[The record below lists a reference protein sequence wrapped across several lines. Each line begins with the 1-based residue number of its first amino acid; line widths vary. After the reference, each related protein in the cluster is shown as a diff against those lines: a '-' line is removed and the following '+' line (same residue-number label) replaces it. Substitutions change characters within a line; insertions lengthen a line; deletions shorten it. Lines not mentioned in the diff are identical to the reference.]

1 VSCIRSLDGGNHLL
15 GSGDGMVGKNL
26 LHSINNGVFG
36 VEFKEGRLDGLCR
49 NNNVQIV
56 LEFNGEIDRSE
67 SRPSLSFA

>member
-1 VSCIRSLDGGNHLL
+1 
-15 GSGDGMVGKNL
+15 MVGKNL

-36 VEFKEGRLDGLCR
+36 VEFKEGRFDGLCR

-56 LEFNGEIDRSE
+56 LEFNCEIDRSE

>member
-1 VSCIRSLDGGNHLL
+1 
-15 GSGDGMVGKNL
+15 MVGKNL

-36 VEFKEGRLDGLCR
+36 VEFKEGRFDGLCR